1 MIRHELYLID
11 NLVFT
16 ETKKHLYD
24 LQKKIILMLLDGKKY
39 SEIAENLG
47 YDEGYIG
54 DKSRQLFKI
63 LSQQTGED
71 VNKYNFCWV
80 VERLIESRNIVI
92 GWNSKKPRIQPLG
105 FLIRKNL
112 DFTDRSQWRS
122 R

>member
-1 MIRHELYLID
+1 
-11 NLVFT
+11 
-16 ETKKHLYD
+16 
-24 LQKKIILMLLDGKKY
+24 MLLDGKKY

-71 VNKYNFCWV
+71 VNKHNFCWV

-92 GWNSKKPRIQPLG
+92 G
-105 FLIRKNL
+105 
-112 DFTDRSQWRS
+112 
-122 R
+122 